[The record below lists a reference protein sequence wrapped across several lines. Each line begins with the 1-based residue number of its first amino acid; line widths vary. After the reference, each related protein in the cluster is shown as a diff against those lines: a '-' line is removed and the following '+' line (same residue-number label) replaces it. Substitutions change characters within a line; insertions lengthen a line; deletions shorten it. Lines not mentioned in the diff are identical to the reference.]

1 MNKKIALLILFCSLL
16 LGCSL
21 APKYKRPEMV
31 VPEKFPVSANPDSTT
46 KQEID
51 LSQIKWQ
58 DFFKDEKLKQV
69 ITIALENNR
78 DLKVAALNV
87 EKLQALYRIQ
97 RSQLFPSIDALGSSH
112 KEKIPPAVSGLPQS
126 YIQELYSAGVGVTG
140 WEVDLFGRVNS
151 LRKSALLR
159 YLASAEGY
167 RSARTALIAQTAL
180 IYCTLAAD
188 KENLSLANKTLETR
202 KKSLELIEER
212 YKNGLASEIALNQ
225 AKYAYEL
232 SRGESLRLETT
243 VSQDLNALN
252 LIAGTTVPAELL
264 PENLESVQMPDDF
277 IPNLSSAVLL
287 SRPDILQAENQLK
300 AANADIGAARAS
312 FFPFIGITTSLGSA
326 SSDLK
331 GLFDS
336 GSGKWLFA
344 SQINLPLFDFG
355 SKWNRLKASKVDKKI
370 AVAQYEK
377 AIQTAFREVSD
388 ALAVKE
394 RIDLQVDS
402 SSKLVLASEET
413 LRLSNVRYENGIDNY
428 LTVLDSERSLYAS
441 KQQEIAVRLVK
452 ISNLVTLYKAL
463 GGGAL

>member
-1 MNKKIALLILFCSLL
+1 MNNKTVLSIAFCLGL

-21 APKYKRPEMV
+21 APKYKRPAMP
-31 VPEKFPVSANPDSTT
+31 VPEKFPVSEKSTNA
-46 KQEID
+46 EEVD
-51 LSQIKWQ
+51 FSQKKWQ
-58 DFFKDEKLKQV
+58 DFFKDEKLKKV

-78 DLKVAALNV
+78 DLKIAALNV

-97 RSQLFPSIDALGSSH
+97 RSQLFPSIDAFFSSY
-112 KEKIPPAVSGLPQS
+112 KEKIPEAQSGLLEP
-126 YIQELYSAGVGVTG
+126 YIQELYSAGVGVSG

-167 RSARTALIAQTAL
+167 RSAKTALIAQTAL
-180 IYCTLAAD
+180 CYCALAAD
-188 KENLSLANKTLETR
+188 RENLSLANKTLETR

-232 SRGESLRLETT
+232 SRGEALRLETT
-243 VSQDLNALN
+243 VSQDINALN

-264 PENLESVQMPDDF
+264 PENLESVQSPDDF
-277 IPNLSSAVLL
+277 FQNLSSSVLL
-287 SRPDILQAENQLK
+287 NRPDILQAENLLK
-300 AANADIGAARAS
+300 SANADIGAARAS

-355 SKWNRLKASKVDKKI
+355 SRWNRLKASKVDKKI

-394 RIDLQVDS
+394 RIDKQIES
-402 SSKLVLASEET
+402 SSKLVSSAEET
-413 LRLSNVRYENGIDNY
+413 LRLSNIRYENGIDSY
-428 LTVLDSERSLYAS
+428 LTVLDSERTLYAS
-441 KQQEIAVRLVK
+441 KQQDIAVRLIK
-452 ISNLVTLYKAL
+452 ISNSITLYKAL
-463 GGGAL
+463 GGGAF